1 MSSLLSRAE
10 AGATARLRVL
20 GRVWLAVVV
29 SAPWAACRESCDGA
43 SRPAAPQASAVSA
56 TTAEKP
62 RPAVSTAAA
71 RPLPSPVTLL
81 TLDKTAYHTRI
92 DLASDAIYLLTME
105 GAFRLVPGQK
115 PREMKLDLSDTGVV
129 TPSAFIFWSNGS
141 FWLAPKQGGP
151 PGRLARVKN
160 RPIYIVSVE
169 ERFAWIGPDERGH
182 HTVYTLREGKPHA
195 VHELSG
201 PVAAATMVEDR
212 VIFLER
218 PETQSWRLGSVPRG
232 GGPASFTPTRV
243 GRYPG
248 MLVAAGDVYYYYFD
262 DKDTSE
268 VWAVSPDLRN
278 ERVVAKNVICSPLA
292 VADRVF
298 CGHVE
303 GVFEIS
309 PTSGL
314 PKLVYPSIGGSIT
327 AIAADQKRIV
337 WVSDVGRE
345 KLAVK
350 MLLREAIP
358 PG

>member
-1 MSSLLSRAE
+1 MTL
-10 AGATARLRVL
+10 
-20 GRVWLAVVV
+20 LAVN
-29 SAPWAACRESCDGA
+29 
-43 SRPAAPQASAVSA
+43 
-56 TTAEKP
+56 
-62 RPAVSTAAA
+62 
-71 RPLPSPVTLL
+71 
-81 TLDKTAYHTRI
+81 KTAYHTRI
-92 DLASDAIYLLTME
+92 DLAPDAVYLLTME
-105 GAFRLVPGQK
+105 GAFRLVPGQE
-115 PREMKLDLSDTGVV
+115 PQETKLDLSDTGVA
-129 TPSAFIFWSNGS
+129 TPTSFIFWSNGS

-151 PGRLARVKN
+151 PGRLASVKN

-169 ERFAWIGPDERGH
+169 ERLGWIGPDERGH
-182 HTVYTLREGKPHA
+182 HTVYTLRQGKPHA
-195 VHELSG
+195 LHEMAG

-218 PETQSWRLGSVPRG
+218 PENNSWRLGSVSRS
-232 GGPASFTPTRV
+232 GGPASFTPTRI

-262 DKDTSE
+262 DKDISE

-292 VADRVF
+292 VADRIF
-298 CGHVE
+298 CGHME

-309 PTSGL
+309 PGSGL

-337 WVSDVGRE
+337 WVSDVGQE
-345 KLAVK
+345 KLEVK
-350 MLLREAIP
+350 MVLRDAIP